1 MSLISAGRFI
11 TILAVNCFNLSFYFE
26 FEAVVYSRN
35 YFIYEEPWIVF
46 DDYSPISFSSS
57 KKPVGDA

>member
-11 TILAVNCFNLSFYFE
+11 TILAVNCFNLSYFFE

-35 YFIYEEPWIVF
+35 NFIYEEP
-46 DDYSPISFSSS
+46 
-57 KKPVGDA
+57 